1 MMDRTVA
8 ALAVV
13 ISAIIIITAVYG
25 ISTFPSSPSPTSS
38 PTPAPSTSPPTDTP
52 VTSTMP
58 SATESPSEPTPTSTL
73 TQTNSPA
80 VAPTIMPFP
89 TPVPIQNITITDMKG
104 NQTVKTPV
112 NRIVCLNGG
121 LAEVICALG
130 GADKIVART
139 DDVVFPT
146 SLLGLPSMG
155 TNAATTTNLEAILSL
170 NPDLVVSSSALSA
183 DAIATIKSGDI
194 PVIIEN
200 TADPARVNNIVTNFG
215 KILNNPT
222 KAAEIVNNTQYYTN
236 LIQQRLQSV
245 SDKTTFYYEFSKIWY
260 SMTNKTVMG
269 SVLFSCGGQ
278 NIATNV
284 SVSYTTLSP
293 EYVAES
299 NPDVILYSLSGT
311 TNLTDYKA
319 AYANLIGRSVLQ
331 DVSAIKDGRVHV
343 FYYYLA
349 AGIRY
354 PVGELYFAKW
364 FYPTLFA
371 DINPDAVHAQL
382 IQQYFGVSLTGT
394 YAYSGPTATV
404 SSLTTTFLSVIADTA
419 YNTPIYTYKLTAA
432 DVVAPLKKYAVESI
446 KEAP

>member
-170 NPDLVVSSSALSA
+170 NPALVVSSSALSA

-245 SDKTTFYYEFSKIWY
+245 RDKTTFYYEFSKIWY
-260 SMTNKTVMG
+260 SMTTKTVMG

-319 AYANLIGRSVLQ
+319 AYANLIGRSVLH

>member
-1 MMDRTVA
+1 
-8 ALAVV
+8 
-13 ISAIIIITAVYG
+13 
-25 ISTFPSSPSPTSS
+25 
-38 PTPAPSTSPPTDTP
+38 
-52 VTSTMP
+52 
-58 SATESPSEPTPTSTL
+58 
-73 TQTNSPA
+73 
-80 VAPTIMPFP
+80 
-89 TPVPIQNITITDMKG
+89 MKG
-104 NQTVKTPV
+104 NQTIKTPV

-170 NPDLVVSSSALSA
+170 NPDLVVSNSALSA
-183 DAIATIKSGDI
+183 DVIATIKSGDI

-200 TADPARVNNIVTNFG
+200 TADPARVNTIVTNFG
-215 KILNNPT
+215 KILNNPA
-222 KAAEIVNNTQYYTN
+222 KAAEIVNNTQYYTD

-311 TNLTDYKA
+311 TNLTDYKT
-319 AYANLIGRSVLQ
+319 AYDNLIGRSVLQ

-371 DINPDAVHAQL
+371 DIDPDAVHAQL
-382 IQQYFGVSLTGT
+382 IQQYFGLSLTGT
-394 YAYSGPTATV
+394 YTYSGPTATV
-404 SSLTTTFLSVIADTA
+404 SSLTIPFLSVIADTA
-419 YNTPIYTYKLTAA
+419 YNTPTYTYKLTAA

-446 KEAP
+446 KNAP

>member
-1 MMDRTVA
+1 
-8 ALAVV
+8 
-13 ISAIIIITAVYG
+13 
-25 ISTFPSSPSPTSS
+25 
-38 PTPAPSTSPPTDTP
+38 
-52 VTSTMP
+52 
-58 SATESPSEPTPTSTL
+58 
-73 TQTNSPA
+73 
-80 VAPTIMPFP
+80 
-89 TPVPIQNITITDMKG
+89 MKG
-104 NQTVKTPV
+104 NQTITTPV

-121 LAEVICALG
+121 LAEIICALG

-146 SLLGLPSMG
+146 SLLELPSMG

-170 NPDLVVSSSALSA
+170 NPDLVVSNSALSA

-200 TADPARVNNIVTNFG
+200 TADPARVNTIVTNFG

-319 AYANLIGRSVLQ
+319 AYDNLMGRSVLQ
-331 DVSAIKDGRVHV
+331 DVSAIKNGRVHV
-343 FYYYLA
+343 FYYYMA

-371 DINPDAVHAQL
+371 DIDPDAVHTQL
-382 IQQYFGVSLTGT
+382 IQQYFGVNLTGT
-394 YAYSGPTATV
+394 YTYSGPTSTV
-404 SSLTTTFLSVIADTA
+404 SNLNTPFSSAVANTASSALTFGYPLTTTDA
-419 YNTPIYTYKLTAA
+419 
-432 DVVAPLKKYAVESI
+432 VASFKKHTVELI
-446 KEAP
+446 HEEP

>member
-1 MMDRTVA
+1 
-8 ALAVV
+8 
-13 ISAIIIITAVYG
+13 
-25 ISTFPSSPSPTSS
+25 
-38 PTPAPSTSPPTDTP
+38 
-52 VTSTMP
+52 
-58 SATESPSEPTPTSTL
+58 
-73 TQTNSPA
+73 
-80 VAPTIMPFP
+80 
-89 TPVPIQNITITDMKG
+89 MKG
-104 NQTVKTPV
+104 NQTITTPV

-200 TADPARVNNIVTNFG
+200 TADPARVNTIVTNFG

-222 KAAEIVNNTQYYTN
+222 KAAMIVNNTQYYTD

-260 SMTNKTVMG
+260 SMTNKTIMG
-269 SVLFSCGGQ
+269 SVLYACGGQ

-311 TNLTDYKA
+311 TNITDYKA
-319 AYANLIGRSVLQ
+319 AYDNLMGRSVLQ
-331 DVSAIKDGRVHV
+331 ELSAIKEGRVHV
-343 FYYYLA
+343 FYYYMA

-364 FYPTLFA
+364 FYPALFA
-371 DINPDAVHAQL
+371 DINPDTVHAQL

-394 YAYSGPTATV
+394 YAYSGPTVTSMNTPLAVTIANTA
-404 SSLTTTFLSVIADTA
+404 SYPMTYDYQLTTADLV
-419 YNTPIYTYKLTAA
+419 TPF
-432 DVVAPLKKYAVESI
+432 KKYALESI
-446 KEAP
+446 KVEP